1 MKHLLVLPLILQGCA
16 ALAPMA
22 DDLEKIETDNALE
35 IKVQRGALIRDTNIH
50 IEMDVVNKDQ
60 SLSGK

>member
-1 MKHLLVLPLILQGCA
+1 
-16 ALAPMA
+16 MA